1 MSCDLSWLSV
11 QELKSLKLLTCSYS
25 HLQHDGV
32 VKVSI
37 RRVWDNNHW
46 CFPSPFSFATA
57 SALVRSLDGR
67 ILPSIVGL
75 DDSILILSLHEC

>member
-25 HLQHDGV
+25 HLQHDSV
-32 VKVSI
+32 VEVSI
-37 RRVWDNNHW
+37 RGVWDKNHG
-46 CFPSPFSFATA
+46 CFPSTFAFAIA
-57 SALVRSLDGR
+57 SVLVRSLDGR

-75 DDSILILSLHEC
+75 DDNILILSLHEC